1 MNKPSHD
8 FCKEC
13 KDWNG
18 CITDCMNICGIPI
31 DIVEEWKKYRAIGT
45 VEECLRNKDLLDFL
59 SDEMNPNDFER
70 YLRIYNSQDEKG
82 SDEE

>member
-45 VEECLRNKDLLDFL
+45 VEECRAAVEKQTQKL
-59 SDEMNPNDFER
+59 
-70 YLRIYNSQDEKG
+70 YNMLKIG
-82 SDEE
+82 R

>member
-31 DIVEEWKKYRAIGT
+31 DIVEEWGE
-45 VEECLRNKDLLDFL
+45 VPGN
-59 SDEMNPNDFER
+59 R
-70 YLRIYNSQDEKG
+70 YGGRMSG
-82 SDEE
+82 GG